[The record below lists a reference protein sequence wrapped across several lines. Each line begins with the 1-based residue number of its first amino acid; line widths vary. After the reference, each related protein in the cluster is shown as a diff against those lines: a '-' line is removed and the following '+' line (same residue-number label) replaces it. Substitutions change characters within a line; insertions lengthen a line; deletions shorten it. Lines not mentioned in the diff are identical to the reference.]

1 MKKILTMT
9 VLIIFVLSS
18 MITAFACESDTDEP
32 TPQPTPGATPTPQ
45 PEPTPGVT
53 PTPQPEPTPAPMPSG
68 SDNPYEILISE
79 QGLDPITLT
88 VPVGTTVTWYNAD
101 TRANA
106 RHWMKA
112 LDGSF
117 DTRAIPGT
125 ARMSVTFDEAGVY
138 EYECIFHRDR
148 EAGLFTQGNY
158 ILARL

>member
-18 MITAFACESDTDEP
+18 MITAFACGSDTDEP
-32 TPQPTPGATPTPQ
+32 TPQPTPAATPTP
-45 PEPTPGVT
+45 EAT

-112 LDGSF
+112 LDGSC

-125 ARMSVTFDEAGVY
+125 ARMSVTFDEAGVSDK
-138 EYECIFHRDR
+138 E
-148 EAGLFTQGNY
+148 
-158 ILARL
+158 